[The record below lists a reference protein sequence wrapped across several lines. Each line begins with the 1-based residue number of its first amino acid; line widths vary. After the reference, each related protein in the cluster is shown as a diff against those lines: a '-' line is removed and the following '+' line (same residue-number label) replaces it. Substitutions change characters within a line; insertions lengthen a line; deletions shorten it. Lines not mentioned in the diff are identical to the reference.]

1 MRENSRESMNMQ
13 ITIAIKNKNDRA
25 AFFLFNEKLQIT
37 HLTVFEIK
45 LDFSFMNSFSV
56 NIFELIKK
64 LISLVSYHC

>member
-1 MRENSRESMNMQ
+1 MTERR
-13 ITIAIKNKNDRA
+13 
-25 AFFLFNEKLQIT
+25 LFNEKLQIT
-37 HLTVFEIK
+37 HLTIFEIK

>member
-1 MRENSRESMNMQ
+1 MRKNSRESVNMQ

-25 AFFLFNEKLQIT
+25 AFFNEKLQIT
-37 HLTVFEIK
+37 HLTIFEIK

-56 NIFELIKK
+56 NNFELIKK

>member
-1 MRENSRESMNMQ
+1 MRENSRESVNMQ

-25 AFFLFNEKLQIT
+25 TFFNEKLQIT
-37 HLTVFEIK
+37 HLTIFEIK

>member
-1 MRENSRESMNMQ
+1 MRENSRESVNMQ

-25 AFFLFNEKLQIT
+25 AFFSEKLQIT
-37 HLTVFEIK
+37 HLTIFEIK

-56 NIFELIKK
+56 NNFELIKK

>member
-1 MRENSRESMNMQ
+1 MRENSRESVNMQ

-25 AFFLFNEKLQIT
+25 AFFNEKLQIT
-37 HLTVFEIK
+37 YLTIFEIK

>member
-1 MRENSRESMNMQ
+1 MRENSRESVNMQ

-25 AFFLFNEKLQIT
+25 AFFNEKLQIT
-37 HLTVFEIK
+37 HLTIFEIK

-64 LISLVSYHC
+64 FISLVSYHC

>member
-1 MRENSRESMNMQ
+1 MRENSRESVNMQ

-25 AFFLFNEKLQIT
+25 AFFNEKLQIT
-37 HLTVFEIK
+37 HLTIFEIK

-56 NIFELIKK
+56 NNFELITK